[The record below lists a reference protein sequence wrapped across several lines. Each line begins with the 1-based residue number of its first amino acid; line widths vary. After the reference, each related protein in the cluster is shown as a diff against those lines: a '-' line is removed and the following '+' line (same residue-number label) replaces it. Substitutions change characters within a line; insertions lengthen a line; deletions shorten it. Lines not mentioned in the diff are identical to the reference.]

1 MSSRR
6 LILANAGIRI
16 SRMRLLRLGFLRGR
30 FLGYAVLGLTQIFLG
45 LSDFIVLNVGGQRMT
60 PFGERLFPLGGGE
73 FRAAELGV
81 NVAQVRMNGGIVT
94 VTLHSLVQ
102 SGFGFREFVLFVINP
117 AHAVEVSAI
126 VWLFFQGALDEIGGF
141 IEALT

>member
-1 MSSRR
+1 MVRSSWYVSGRLPRMSSRR

-30 FLGYAVLGLTQIFLG
+30 FLGYAVLGLAQLFLD
-45 LSDFIVLNVGGQRMT
+45 LSDFIVLNVGGQGMT
-60 PFGERLFPLGGGE
+60 PFGKRFFPLGGRGVC
-73 FRAAELGV
+73 AAELGV

-102 SGFGFREFVLFVINP
+102 SGFGFREFGLFVINP
-117 AHAVEVSAI
+117 AHAVVE
-126 VWLFFQGALDEIGGF
+126 
-141 IEALT
+141 T